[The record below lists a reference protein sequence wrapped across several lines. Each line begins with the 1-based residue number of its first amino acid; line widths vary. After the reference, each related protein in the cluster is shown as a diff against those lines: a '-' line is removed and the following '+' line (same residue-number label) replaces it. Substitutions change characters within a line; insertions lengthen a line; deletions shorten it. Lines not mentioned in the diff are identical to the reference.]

1 MSEHRDFYSMKKR
14 EDLSLTSRDNKNNRL
29 NSKIRK
35 RPFKSKSKRE
45 NSERRTINI
54 NTNDIKNS
62 PVLLAINKVSLNDLN
77 KNNIKDALSISTFIE
92 ASLNKKIIINY

>member
-1 MSEHRDFYSMKKR
+1 MRSSPSHSGIESKNSLRENFNMKYKSFYKNRTGKNSKKLIHRSFMSEHRDFYSMKKR

-45 NSERRTINI
+45 NS
-54 NTNDIKNS
+54 S
-62 PVLLAINKVSLNDLN
+62 
-77 KNNIKDALSISTFIE
+77 
-92 ASLNKKIIINY
+92 